1 MKPTKN
7 GLCHDYTKAE
17 LSGKPLTKAEQFV
30 LERVSKGETANLS
43 QFFGF
48 GGRPI
53 RAAFLKKVLTNRFE
67 GINLSGCTI
76 NIQNA
81 IILDNLDLT
90 NQIINE
96 EVGLFNC
103 TFTEKVLFDKTIFKK
118 DLDFHDSTFKGLV
131 SLQGLEVDGDL
142 NFGGIKCYQLFLLT
156 YAHIYGLTR
165 GISATFFEPGAA
177 LFSNSIFGNGII
189 ISGSKFENACDF
201 SHANVGGN
209 FILCPLKNTITAK
222 LQFSKNT
229 DKYIYYVIL
238 NRFLIP
244 KFEENVV
251 NNTTIFKKESIF
263 NDAEIHGA

>member
-1 MKPTKN
+1 MENIHNRALSKRYIFIIIFTIILIFAMKPTKN

-67 GINLSGCTI
+67 GINLSGCPI

-118 DLDFHDSTFKGLV
+118 DLDFHDSTLKDWYLCK
-131 SLQGLEVDGDL
+131 DL
-142 NFGGIKCYQLFLLT
+142 K
-156 YAHIYGLTR
+156 
-165 GISATFFEPGAA
+165 
-177 LFSNSIFGNGII
+177 
-189 ISGSKFENACDF
+189 
-201 SHANVGGN
+201 
-209 FILCPLKNTITAK
+209 
-222 LQFSKNT
+222 
-229 DKYIYYVIL
+229 
-238 NRFLIP
+238 
-244 KFEENVV
+244 
-251 NNTTIFKKESIF
+251 
-263 NDAEIHGA
+263 